1 MFDEE
6 LEKRI
11 GMDLACRAYLY
22 DLLHEVFGGDCS
34 SDSIARYFGKQTR
47 EMIAHEA
54 VALSDCSREANNRR
68 IVGNGARTLEQCTEA
83 ALAYIDSRQG
93 AVHESPSEYAA
104 EMKSDYAKL
113 FQIPGDSY
121 VSSWESPYVG
131 TEQALFQCSTLN
143 VREAYHAAGLKLQAE
158 RHFPDDHI
166 AAMME
171 YLAYMGTRAYDCFAD
186 GRDAECVRALR
197 TSKDFL
203 TSHVLTWIVAFAN
216 KVIEKDTRGYYAA
229 FAQAATVVAH
239 VDDVRLDL
247 LIGRIGK

>member
-54 VALSDCSREANNRR
+54 AALSDCSREANNRR

-229 FAQAATVVAH
+229 FAQAATP
-239 VDDVRLDL
+239 
-247 LIGRIGK
+247 

>member
-93 AVHESPSEYAA
+93 AVRESPSEYAA

>member
-131 TEQALFQCSTLN
+131 TEQTLFQCGTLN

-216 KVIEKDTRGYYAA
+216 KVIEKDTRGCYGA
-229 FAQAATVVAH
+229 FAQVATVVAH

>member
-54 VALSDCSREANNRR
+54 AALSDCSREANNRS
-68 IVGNGARTLEQCTEA
+68 IVGDGARALEQCAEA

-216 KVIEKDTRGYYAA
+216 KVIEKDTRGCYGA
-229 FAQAATVVAH
+229 FAQVATVVAH
-239 VDDVRLDL
+239 VDGVRLDL
-247 LIGRIGK
+247 LIDRIGK

>member
-1 MFDEE
+1 MFDED

-68 IVGNGARTLEQCTEA
+68 IVGKGTRTLEQCAEA

-186 GRDAECVRALR
+186 GRDAECVQALR

-203 TSHVLTWIVAFAN
+203 TSHVLTWIVAFTN
-216 KVIEKDTRGYYAA
+216 KVIEKDTRGCYGA
-229 FAQAATVVAH
+229 FAQVATVVAH

>member
-11 GMDLACRAYLY
+11 GMDFACRAYLY

-54 VALSDCSREANNRR
+54 ADLSDCSREANNRR
-68 IVGNGARTLEQCTEA
+68 IVGNGARALEQCAEA
-83 ALAYIDSRQG
+83 ALAYIDLRQG

-229 FAQAATVVAH
+229 FAQVATVVAH

>member
-68 IVGNGARTLEQCTEA
+68 IVGNGARTLEQCAEA

-131 TEQALFQCSTLN
+131 TEQALFQCGTLN
-143 VREAYHAAGLKLQAE
+143 VRAAYHATGLKLQAE
-158 RHFPDDHI
+158 GHFPDDHI

-171 YLAYMGTRAYDCFAD
+171 YLAYMGARAYDCFAD
-186 GRDAECVRALR
+186 GRDAECVQVLQD
-197 TSKDFL
+197 SKDFL
-203 TSHVLTWIVAFAN
+203 ASHVLTWIDAFAN
-216 KVIEKDTRGYYAA
+216 NVIEKDTRGYYVA

>member
-54 VALSDCSREANNRR
+54 AALSDCSREANNRR

-158 RHFPDDHI
+158 RLFPDDHI

>member
-22 DLLHEVFGGDCS
+22 DLLHEIFGGDCS

-54 VALSDCSREANNRR
+54 AALSDCSREANNRC
-68 IVGNGARTLEQCTEA
+68 IASDGARALEQCAEA

-131 TEQALFQCSTLN
+131 TEQALFQCGTLN
-143 VREAYHAAGLKLQAE
+143 VRAAYHAAGLKLQAE

-229 FAQAATVVAH
+229 FAQVATVVAH

>member
-47 EMIAHEA
+47 GMIAHEA
-54 VALSDCSREANNRR
+54 AALSDCSREANNRR
-68 IVGNGARTLEQCTEA
+68 IVGNGARTLEQCAEA

-158 RHFPDDHI
+158 GHFPDDHI

-186 GRDAECVRALR
+186 GRDAECVQVLQD
-197 TSKDFL
+197 SKDFL
-203 TSHVLTWIVAFAN
+203 ASHVLTWIDAFAN
-216 KVIEKDTRGYYAA
+216 NVIEKDTRGYYVA

>member
-68 IVGNGARTLEQCTEA
+68 IVGNGARTLEQCAEA

-158 RHFPDDHI
+158 GHFPDDHI

-186 GRDAECVRALR
+186 GRDAECVQVLQD
-197 TSKDFL
+197 SKDFL
-203 TSHVLTWIVAFAN
+203 ASHVLTWIDAFAN
-216 KVIEKDTRGYYAA
+216 KVIEKDTRGCYGA
-229 FAQAATVVAH
+229 FAQVATVVAH
-239 VDDVRLDL
+239 VDGVRLDL
-247 LIGRIGK
+247 LIDRIGK

>member
-171 YLAYMGTRAYDCFAD
+171 HLAYMGTRAYDCFAD

>member
-68 IVGNGARTLEQCTEA
+68 IVGNGARTLEQCAEA

-131 TEQALFQCSTLN
+131 TEQALFQCGTLN
-143 VREAYHAAGLKLQAE
+143 VRAAYHAAGLKLQAE

-171 YLAYMGTRAYDCFAD
+171 YLAYMGTRAY
-186 GRDAECVRALR
+186 AECVRALR

-216 KVIEKDTRGYYAA
+216 KVIEKDTRGCYGA
-229 FAQAATVVAH
+229 FAQVATVVAH

>member
-22 DLLHEVFGGDCS
+22 NLLHEVFGGDCS

-54 VALSDCSREANNRR
+54 AALSDCSCEANNHRF
-68 IVGNGARTLEQCTEA
+68 VGNGARALEQCAEA

-131 TEQALFQCSTLN
+131 TEQALFQCGTLN
-143 VREAYHAAGLKLQAE
+143 VRAAYHAAGLKLQAE

-229 FAQAATVVAH
+229 FAQVATVVAH

>member
-54 VALSDCSREANNRR
+54 AALSDCSREANNRR
-68 IVGNGARTLEQCTEA
+68 IVGDGARALEQCAEA

-131 TEQALFQCSTLN
+131 T
-143 VREAYHAAGLKLQAE
+143 E

-216 KVIEKDTRGYYAA
+216 KVIEKDTRGCYGA
-229 FAQAATVVAH
+229 FAQVATVVAH
-239 VDDVRLDL
+239 VDGVRLDL
-247 LIGRIGK
+247 LIDRIGK

>member
-22 DLLHEVFGGDCS
+22 DLLHGVFGGDCS
-34 SDSIARYFGKQTR
+34 SDSIARIFGARTR
-47 EMIAHEA
+47 EMIAREA
-54 VALSDCSREANNRR
+54 KALSNCGRKASKRR
-68 IVGNGARTLEQCTEA
+68 IAGDGARTLEQCAEA
-83 ALAYIDSRQG
+83 ALSYIDSHQ
-93 AVHESPSEYAA
+93 AVVSESPFEYAA

-113 FQIPGDSY
+113 FQIPGDSH
-121 VSSWESPYVG
+121 VNSWESPYVG

-143 VREAYHAAGLKLQAE
+143 VRAAYHAAGLKLQAE
-158 RHFPDDHI
+158 GHFPDDHI

-171 YLAYMGTRAYDCFAD
+171 YLAYMGACAYDCFAD

-216 KVIEKDTRGYYAA
+216 KVIERDTRGCYGA
-229 FAQAATVVAH
+229 FAQVATVVAH

-247 LIGRIGK
+247 LIGRIDK